1 MASQSQNQSGEPT
14 LSTGANA
21 RMTAEQ
27 AAELKTLAHAAYDF
41 EAFGPNL
48 TEQEA
53 ARRIATLKA
62 KLSLQ
67 GEPPHTQ

>member
-1 MASQSQNQSGEPT
+1 MASQSDNAARGPT
-14 LSTGANA
+14 LSTGAGA

-48 TEQEA
+48 TQEEA
-53 ARRIATLKA
+53 RRRIATLRA
-62 KLSLQ
+62 KLALQ